1 MNLVQRITTAARFV
15 VRGPGPQARY
25 EGARRTPMR
34 SNIPAVVQS
43 ARWDI
48 THAARYEILR
58 KSRYFEKNN
67 GLCNRLADLF
77 EQYTVGQGLR
87 ILPDSSDAAWNLA
100 ALAEWESW
108 GRFAD
113 LCSRQSWATLQ
124 GVIARTLFVDGEIFI
139 LLTAGT
145 GGFPRVQL
153 IEGHRVRTPPNMTE
167 GKGIVDGVEIDGNGR
182 PIAYYI
188 AKDDVAYSNE
198 FVRQPADFVVH
209 VFEPGRASQYRGLPM
224 LYPVLNQLHDLDDL
238 EVLEMQ
244 AAKDQAKTTK
254 VIKTKEGELP
264 GDEDLIR
271 GTTIGTDGTER
282 ADYYQ
287 DVFSGSAAVLRPGDE
302 FQQFP
307 GERPSAATSGYWD
320 RLERNVCAGVGI
332 PRELVIPQSMQ
343 GTSIRSVLD
352 ISNAFFRSRSSVLAD
367 HFARVYAY
375 VIESGMSARRIPQ
388 GPPDWYRTT
397 HRAPRSI
404 NVDVG
409 RNSAAAISE
418 WKTGMRTMRDT
429 YAETGDDWAQQ
440 LEQKAR
446 EAKAVN
452 DLAKKYGV
460 DRAEIVMLDPN
471 ELSSA
476 NAAAT
481 A

>member
-1 MNLVQRITTAARFV
+1 MNLVKRIAAATRFV
-15 VRGPGPQARY
+15 LSGSGAQARY
-25 EGARRTPMR
+25 EGARRNPMR

-87 ILPDSSDAAWNLA
+87 ILPDSSDAEWNQL
-100 ALAEWESW
+100 ALAEWENWS
-108 GRFAD
+108 RFAD
-113 LCSRQSWATLQ
+113 LSSRQSWGTLQ
-124 GVIARTLFVDGEIFI
+124 GVIARTLFLDGEIFI
-139 LLTAGT
+139 LLTNGPS
-145 GGFPRVQL
+145 GLPRVQL

-167 GKGIVDGVEIDGNGR
+167 GKGIIDGVEIDGNGR
-182 PIAYYI
+182 PIAYHI
-188 AKDDVAYSNE
+188 AKDDVPYSTE

-244 AAKDQAKTTK
+244 AAKEQAKTTK
-254 VIKTKEGELP
+254 VIKTKEGELS
-264 GDEDLIR
+264 DEELIR
-271 GTTIGTDGTER
+271 GTATGSDGVQRT
-282 ADYYQ
+282 DYYQ
-287 DVFSGSAAVLRPGDE
+287 DVLSGSVAVLRPGDE
-302 FQQFP
+302 FEQFP
-307 GERPSAATSGYWD
+307 GQRPSAATSGYWD

-332 PRELVIPQSMQ
+332 PYELVIPQSMQ

-352 ISNAFFRSRSSVLAD
+352 IANAFFRSRSAVMAS
-367 HFARVYAY
+367 HFERVFQY
-375 VIESGMSARRIPQ
+375 VIESAMIAKRIPQ
-388 GPPDWYRTT
+388 GPADWYRTAN
-397 HRAPRSI
+397 RSPRSI

-409 RNSAAAISE
+409 RNSAAAIAE
-418 WKTGMRTMRDT
+418 WKSGMRTMRDT
-429 YAETGDDWAQQ
+429 YAETGDDWMQQ